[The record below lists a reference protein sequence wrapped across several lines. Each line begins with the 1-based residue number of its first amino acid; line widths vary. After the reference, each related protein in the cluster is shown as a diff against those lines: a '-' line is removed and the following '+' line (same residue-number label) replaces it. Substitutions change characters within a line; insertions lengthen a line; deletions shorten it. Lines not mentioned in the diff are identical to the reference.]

1 MLDGIKNNL
10 ILKII
15 IQNISQ
21 KICLKLFKYSKKFKN
36 KLNIDKKEYKTYLQI
51 EVELKLVDKEHYY
64 NDEIKFIN
72 YIDGRSNYH
81 IYLDNEKN
89 EIQRNYI
96 TKEEN
101 VSKIKVII
109 DKNVK
114 KLNGLFSCRDLISE
128 INFIKFNRKE

>member
-128 INFIKFNRKE
+128 ISFIKFNRKE